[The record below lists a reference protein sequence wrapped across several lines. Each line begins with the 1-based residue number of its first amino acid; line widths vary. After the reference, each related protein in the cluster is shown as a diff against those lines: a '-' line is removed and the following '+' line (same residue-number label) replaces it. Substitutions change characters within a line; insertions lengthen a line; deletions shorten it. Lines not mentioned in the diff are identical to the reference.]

1 MIRINLLPFRAARR
15 RENIRREVSIFV
27 LLIIFLI
34 LGLSYYG
41 MHLDKKIT
49 KLGRQIKNVEN
60 EIALYK
66 EKAKRVN
73 EIKEALLI
81 FEKKVDT
88 IKSLK
93 SRRREAIVLLE
104 NMTELVIPEKMWL
117 TSLNIN
123 KTNVKITGISFDQK
137 TVADFM
143 TKIEESPLFNKDVLL
158 NELTMDTIG
167 NGIAVQNFTL
177 SCAKTIATKTEK
189 IISK

>member
-27 LLIIFLI
+27 LLFITLI

-49 KLGRQIKNVEN
+49 RFTNQIKSVEN
-60 EIALYK
+60 EVALYK
-66 EKAKRVN
+66 EKAKRAN
-73 EIKEALLI
+73 EIKEAMTI
-81 FEKKVDT
+81 FEKKVGT

-104 NMTELVIPEKMWL
+104 SMTELIIPEKMWL

-123 KTNVKITGISFDQK
+123 KTTVKISGLSFDQK

-143 TKIEESPLFNKDVLL
+143 TRIENSPLFQKDVLL
-158 NELTMDTIG
+158 NELTMNMIADE
-167 NGIAVQNFTL
+167 IAVQSFTL
-177 SCAKTIATKTEK
+177 SCTKTEK
-189 IISK
+189 KLKK